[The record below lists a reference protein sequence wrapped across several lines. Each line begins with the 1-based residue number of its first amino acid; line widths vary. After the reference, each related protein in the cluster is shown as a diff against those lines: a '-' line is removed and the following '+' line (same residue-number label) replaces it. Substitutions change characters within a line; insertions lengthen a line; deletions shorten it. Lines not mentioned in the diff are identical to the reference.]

1 MSSVNINS
9 YPLDVK
15 DRIVIVLEYG
25 RIARSSKIQGCI
37 ERLGGLAV
45 TQNVYMVSASQY
57 SPEGVAE
64 ALIPGIEDGE
74 TIVLLFEQRG
84 KLSSRLLVNGIEQ
97 RQEGI
102 VPI

>member
-1 MSSVNINS
+1 MSSTSISS
-9 YPLDVK
+9 YPLDMQ
-15 DRIVIVLEYG
+15 DRIAIVLEDG
-25 RIARSSKIQGCI
+25 RTARSSDIQRCI

-64 ALIPGIEDGE
+64 ALTPGITDGE
-74 TIVLLFEQRG
+74 TIVLIFEHKG
-84 KLSSRLLVNGIEQ
+84 KLSSRLLVYGIEQ